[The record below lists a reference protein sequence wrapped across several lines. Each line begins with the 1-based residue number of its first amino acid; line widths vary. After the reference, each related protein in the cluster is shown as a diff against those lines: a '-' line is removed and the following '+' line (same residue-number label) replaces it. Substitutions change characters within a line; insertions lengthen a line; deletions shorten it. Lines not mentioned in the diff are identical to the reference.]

1 MLQMN
6 THKATDLCH
15 LRNVV
20 SPLPGTKVRGLKVR
34 VNRTEL
40 RLALL
45 ERKIQQHE
53 LEVAVAI
60 DCCLKKIDERM
71 DAFCAEQKREC
82 ILKLDGLLHAKRF
95 SEQVEVDTLLNV
107 HSFAELEEELK
118 QLVQYKLSDLFGI
131 KSVEIAALHPQVID
145 KPGMLSLASAIV
157 ECRRTFF
164 ITATM
169 LKVGNKVWQ
178 ESLDSAQIAKPAQK
192 VLGKIE
198 LGTVFFEAIDCIPQ
212 KQFRQYRQHLA
223 ERLKGIIENC
233 SRRLLIG
240 FRAAVAQ
247 IFYQIYDDSFAGQ
260 FAQQRMFLLEQLK
273 ANNRINLS
281 YPSPC
286 ITKQAG

>member
-20 SPLPGTKVRGLKVR
+20 SPLQGTKMRGLKVR
-34 VNRTEL
+34 INRTEL
-40 RLALL
+40 SLALL

-60 DCCLKKIDERM
+60 DCCLNKIDERM
-71 DAFCAEQKREC
+71 DAFCAQQKHEC
-82 ILKLDGLLHAKRF
+82 ILKLDGLLHAKRS
-95 SEQVEVDTLLNV
+95 SEQVDVDTLLNV

-131 KSVEIAALHPQVID
+131 KSVEVAALHPQVID
-145 KPGMLSLASAIV
+145 KSGMLNLANAIT
-157 ECRRTFF
+157 ECRRTLL
-164 ITATM
+164 ITNTM
-169 LKVGNKVWQ
+169 LKVGNKVWH
-178 ESLDSAQIAKPAQK
+178 ESLDSAQIAKPARK

-198 LGTVFFEAIDCIPQ
+198 LGTIFFEAIDCMPQ
-212 KQFRQYRQHLA
+212 EQFSQFRQQLV

-233 SRRLLIG
+233 SRRLLAG
-240 FRAAVAQ
+240 FHAVVAQ
-247 IFYQIYDDSFAGQ
+247 IFYQIYDDSFAGR
-260 FAQQRMFLLEQLK
+260 FDQQRMLLREQLK
-273 ANNRINLS
+273 AKNRINLS